1 MFPLLSLYPHL
12 SSNKNG
18 LTLFSPLIS
27 FRIYNMTYIIE
38 IYVAFPWIVLTLL
51 ERLFNDF
58 LLITVYCTEFL
69 YFFT

>member
-1 MFPLLSLYPHL
+1 MDSYNPSLSPFSIFL
-12 SSNKNG
+12 SDQ
-18 LTLFSPLIS
+18 LTNRP
-27 FRIYNMTYIIE
+27 ND
-38 IYVAFPWIVLTLL
+38 AFPWIVLTLL

>member
-1 MFPLLSLYPHL
+1 MDFTKCYLL
-12 SSNKNG
+12 
-18 LTLFSPLIS
+18 FVIS
-27 FRIYNMTYIIE
+27 CFF
-38 IYVAFPWIVLTLL
+38 AFPWIVLTLL